1 MGWVEALSGRVIALD
16 TAPFIYYLEEH
27 DVYLPLLDP
36 LFASVTD
43 GTVRVITSTVTL
55 LEVLVAPSRDGDD
68 DLVHRY
74 RQMLLDTRGIDVHPV
89 SESVAS
95 TAARLRGEHAIRTPD
110 AIQLATA
117 ICGHASHFPTN
128 DRRMPSLPDIE
139 LLLIDDLLPAT

>member
-1 MGWVEALSGRVIALD
+1 MGWVEALDGRVIALD

-55 LEVLVAPSRDGDD
+55 LEVLVAPRRRGDD
-68 DLVHRY
+68 DLVDRY
-74 RQMLLDTRGIDVHPV
+74 RQMLLDTRGVEVHPV
-89 SESVAS
+89 SEAVAE
-95 TAARLRGEHAIRTPD
+95 TAAQLRAEHTVRTPD

-117 ICGHASHFPTN
+117 VCGHASHFLTN
-128 DRRMPSLPDIE
+128 DRRLPSLSNVE
-139 LLLIDDLLPAT
+139 VLLVDDLLLAE